1 MKKKSLMMISKNHQR
16 ICYLRRMIPY
26 WEETIRQSKLD
37 ISSCISHGLIESDYV
52 PFETYSFGTAIA
64 RLDEARFM
72 IKSISEEIRIL
83 KKAIAVENKKY
94 NLSNNKY
101 GTITT

>member
-1 MKKKSLMMISKNHQR
+1 
-16 ICYLRRMIPY
+16 MIPY

-52 PFETYSFGTAIA
+52 PFEIYSFGTAIA

-94 NLSNNKY
+94 DLSNNKY
-101 GTITT
+101 GTIAT